1 VRALLVHNPTAGGGR
16 AGRLLPEVTRRLA
29 ADGVEVD
36 RHETRSLEDARLAAC
51 EAAGTVEVVV
61 AMGGD
66 GTVGACAAGLADAG
80 PPGWSPGGSGGSG
93 GPPGWSP
100 GGSRG
105 SGGPPGWSHGGSGVR
120 AALGV
125 IPAGGG
131 NDAARSLGLPS
142 GDPVAAAGLL
152 ARLRRRPA
160 DLAMVAGRAYLN
172 VAGAGFDSEVT
183 RVANQRL
190 GWAGNRPRYVGAVL
204 AQLVVGRTASFEL
217 VLDGR
222 AMPLR
227 GWLVAVANGPSYGGG
242 MRIAPR
248 ASLDDGLLEVV
259 VIHDIG
265 KLDFLRTF
273 PKVFSG
279 RHVEHPA
286 VAVHRAARVEL
297 DADRTLAVYADGEPA
312 GTLPATFQVRPA
324 AITVLAN
331 HPAPGFSAP

>member
-16 AGRLLPEVTRRLA
+16 AGRLVPEVAERLR
-29 ADGVEVD
+29 ADGVEVAAH
-36 RHETRSLEDARLAAC
+36 RTRSLEDARVAAC
-51 EAAGTVEVVV
+51 EAAGRVEAVV
-61 AMGGD
+61 AVGGD

-80 PPGWSPGGSGGSG
+80 PGAG
-93 GPPGWSP
+93 
-100 GGSRG
+100 
-105 SGGPPGWSHGGSGVR
+105 

-125 IPAGGG
+125 VPAGGG
-131 NDAARSLGLPS
+131 NDAARSLGLPA
-142 GDPVAAAGLL
+142 GDPLAAAGLL
-152 ARLRRRPA
+152 TRLRRRPA
-160 DLAMVAGRAYLN
+160 DLATVAGRAYLN
-172 VAGAGFDSEVT
+172 VAGAGFDSEVN

-204 AQLVVGRTASFEL
+204 VQLAVGRVADFEL

-222 AMPLR
+222 AQRLS

-242 MRIAPR
+242 MRVAPD

-259 VIHDIG
+259 VIHAIG
-265 KLDFLRTF
+265 KLEFLRTF

-297 DADRTLAVYADGEPA
+297 DADRRLAVYADGEPA
-312 GTLPATFQVRPA
+312 GTLPATFEVRPA
-324 AITVLAN
+324 AVTVLAAD
-331 HPAPGFSAP
+331 PAPGFPAG